1 MARRKYELIV
11 DNFAGGGGASTG
23 IEMALGRS
31 PDVAINHDPEALA
44 MHEAN
49 HPATRHYASDVFEID
64 PHVVV
69 RNQPVGL
76 AWFSPDCT
84 HHSKARGGKPIR
96 EAGKKSRALA
106 WVVVKWAER
115 VRPRV
120 IALENVSE
128 WLEWSPV
135 IPKRAD
141 DGSHV
146 NDSAG
151 RPMYVPCPDRR
162 GVTFRR
168 WLRKLERLGYAVEW
182 RELRA
187 CDYGAPT
194 IRKRLFLIAR
204 CDGRPIVWPEPTH
217 GDPRSAAVKS
227 GALLP
232 WRCAADIID
241 WSRPCPSIFLTPE
254 EARAIGCKR
263 PLMPNTMKRIAAGVR
278 RYVLEANQPFLVV
291 CNHGGDWFRGRGV
304 DQPMPTVTA
313 SRDATGLV
321 TPFVSTYH
329 GAKSEGECR
338 GSDLQEPLRT
348 QDTENRF
355 SLVSPFV
362 SVAQHG
368 GSNRAADDPLN
379 TITASAKDQ
388 NCIVAPFTVPR
399 YGERDGQA
407 PRCNSIESPSP
418 TVVPDGNG
426 ASLVAPFLASPAH
439 STTTGRGPNHWPME
453 EPLRTVLASND
464 KVVVAPHL
472 QRQFGRSDVAS
483 AESPAPT
490 VMPGGQGKTA
500 VVAAFLAQHNSGMV
514 GHDARKPVSTLTN
527 RGTQQQ
533 VVEVDLAA
541 SFLSHQRTSNV
552 NGGRGGLEK
561 PINCLTTAN
570 HVAEVRAFLMKYYGA
585 GVGQECA
592 APLHTVVS
600 HERFGLVT
608 ISGVDYEIVDIGMRM
623 LSAREL
629 FRAQGFPDSYQI
641 DIEHAGRPLPK
652 SAQVRMCGNSVCPQL
667 AAALVRA
674 NCPEL
679 ATQKK
684 PTRQREL
691 AGV

>member
-1 MARRKYELIV
+1 MGRKYELIV

-49 HPATRHYASDVFEID
+49 HPKTRHYATDVFEID
-64 PHVVV
+64 PRVCV

-128 WLEWSPV
+128 FFEWGPV
-135 IPKRAD
+135 IPKVDDAGQHVAD
-141 DGSHV
+141 A
-146 NDSAG
+146 AG
-151 RPMYVPCPDRR
+151 RPMFVPCPNRK

-168 WLRKLERLGYAVEW
+168 WQRKLERLGYVVEW
-182 RELRA
+182 KELRA

-194 IRKRLFLIAR
+194 IRKRFFCIAR
-204 CDGRPIVWPEPTH
+204 CDGKPIVWPKPTH
-217 GDPRSAAVKS
+217 GDPRSDAVKS

-254 EARAIGCKR
+254 EARLIGCKR

-278 RYVLEANQPFLVV
+278 RYVLEAKQPFLVV

-304 DQPMPTVTA
+304 DQPMPTATA
-313 SRDATGLV
+313 SRDANGLV
-321 TPFVSTYH
+321 M
-329 GAKSEGECR
+329 
-338 GSDLQEPLRT
+338 
-348 QDTENRF
+348 
-355 SLVSPFV
+355 PFV

-379 TITASAKDQ
+379 TVTASTKDQ
-388 NCIVAPFTVPR
+388 NC
-399 YGERDGQA
+399 
-407 PRCNSIESPSP
+407 
-418 TVVPDGNG
+418 
-426 ASLVAPFLASPAH
+426 LVAPFLASPAH
-439 STTTGRGPNHWPME
+439 STTTGRGPNHWSVE

-464 KVVVAPHL
+464 KVVVSPHL

-483 AESPAPT
+483 AESPVPT

-500 VVAAFLAQHNSGMV
+500 LVAAFLAQHNGGMV
-514 GHDARKPVSTLTN
+514 GHPAQRPLSTLTN
-527 RGTQQQ
+527 RCTQQQ
-533 VVEVDLAA
+533 VVAA
-541 SFLSHQRTSNV
+541 SLLSHQRTSNV
-552 NGGRGGLEK
+552 NGGNGSLER

-570 HVAEVRAFLMKYYGA
+570 HVAEVRAFLLKYYGTDQDPQIE
-585 GVGQECA
+585 G
-592 APLHTVVS
+592 PLHTITTK
-600 HERFGLVT
+600 ERFGLVT
-608 ISGVDYEIVDIGMRM
+608 VEGVNYEIVDIGMRM

-629 FRAQGFPDSYQI
+629 FRAQGFPDAYQI
-641 DIEHAGRPLPK
+641 DVEHAGRPLPK
-652 SAQVRMCGNSVCPQL
+652 SSQVRMCGNSVCPQL
-667 AAALVRA
+667 AAALVKA

-679 ATQKK
+679 AKQKRTK
-684 PTRQREL
+684 QREL
-691 AGV
+691 VGV